1 MAAGLPKFDR
11 LRDYIE
17 QAVVARL
24 QPLAY
29 GHVSLVELL
38 TPVRDWV
45 DKLEEWSK
53 ARLREL
59 EEAEKA
65 LAETRGQL
73 EHYERASVE
82 DGSVKEDYDELVGA
96 VRDFDR
102 GLLDWREVQDL
113 LPSPLGVRPDINK
126 EGSP

>member
-73 EHYERASVE
+73 EHY
-82 DGSVKEDYDELVGA
+82 VGA